1 MENMIGNNIN
11 EIFKENYGSPLFR
24 YQKKRKKMKG
34 SDFLFDYVDRLH
46 FKCHEISLERHSLY
60 LKYPRWL
67 KNQNATIKPSKNIL
81 SVH

>member
-1 MENMIGNNIN
+1 MGHLFL
-11 EIFKENYGSPLFR
+11 EI
-24 YQKKRKKMKG
+24 KKREKKMKG

-46 FKCHEISLERHSLY
+46 FKCHEINLERHSLY
-60 LKYPRWL
+60 LKYPHWL